1 MKIPIYQID
10 AFSGRVFS
18 GNPAAVCPL
27 EEWLEDSVLQG
38 IALENNLS
46 ETAFFV
52 SENSDEYHIRWFTPV
67 TEVDLCGHATLAAG
81 FVVLNNLD
89 QSLDQVA
96 FKSRSGRLVVA
107 RDGELLSMDFPS
119 QRPLPCDIPRALI
132 EGLGREPIDV
142 QCSEDYLALFSSEKD
157 VLDLNPDIRKLIE
170 LDRRGVIVTA
180 KGNEVDF
187 VSRFFAPKFG
197 INEDPVTGSAH
208 CALTPYWAKKLNK
221 KDLHARQVS
230 PRGGELF
237 CKDRDDRVVI
247 AGQAVQFMYGHITV

>member
-1 MKIPIYQID
+1 MRIPIYQID

-119 QRPLPCDIPRALI
+119 QRPVRH
-132 EGLGREPIDV
+132 
-142 QCSEDYLALFSSEKD
+142 
-157 VLDLNPDIRKLIE
+157 
-170 LDRRGVIVTA
+170 RRYY
-180 KGNEVDF
+180 
-187 VSRFFAPKFG
+187 R
-197 INEDPVTGSAH
+197 GSGF
-208 CALTPYWAKKLNK
+208 
-221 KDLHARQVS
+221 R
-230 PRGGELF
+230 
-237 CKDRDDRVVI
+237 
-247 AGQAVQFMYGHITV
+247 